1 MLAVHISTLYNVFN
15 HALHIWTNRKEEKFQ
30 TLLIIEVE
38 VVQVRYSKINLIVFD
53 RLTLTF
59 NYLKTVDLIQN
70 VNSFS
75 YLSITFLIKLC
86 ELSVIICENFLQNE
100 LTMQA
105 TYPRAHIQQGTES
118 GPEHKFESKA
128 TFLFSSLLTNCET
141 LQR

>member
-100 LTMQA
+100 LTM
-105 TYPRAHIQQGTES
+105 
-118 GPEHKFESKA
+118 
-128 TFLFSSLLTNCET
+128 
-141 LQR
+141 